1 MHIPSTIYKEE
12 LKITVLRVVQAE
24 LLKQEEF
31 KIVIGTLFWVEM
43 VISLLQNQVIQILFM
58 LNLNKVIYIEL
69 IWQQVKLFL

>member
-1 MHIPSTIYKEE
+1 MMHIPSTIYTVE

-43 VISLLQNQVIQILFM
+43 VISLLQNQVTQILFM

-69 IWQQVKLFL
+69 I

>member
-1 MHIPSTIYKEE
+1 MMHIPSTIYTEE

-31 KIVIGTLFWVEM
+31 KIVIGRLFWVEM

-69 IWQQVKLFL
+69 I

>member
-1 MHIPSTIYKEE
+1 MMHIPSTIYTEE

-69 IWQQVKLFL
+69 I